1 MNVDDVFAL
10 LLLVVPGFVVIEVSN
25 AITPRQS
32 MRRSDR
38 EKLSGM
44 LMGGLAV
51 FACYLAL
58 RGYANVRA
66 GLDSL
71 SPTSAGWPEFGLLFG
86 ITVALGLAWG
96 LLKSRLVPTGYRAV
110 SCLFRKCGL
119 PSYNGA
125 RRVWDDVS
133 DAMRGNYVKVFTTDG
148 RVYYGHRQHVGD
160 LEGDA
165 GLSLIDPE
173 WAWAPE
179 RGHTVER
186 CWNSLPGG
194 TLVYLPQ
201 SSIHHLQVIPPGE

>member
-96 LLKSRLVPTGYRAV
+96 LLKSRLSSFSELLPPAPCRAPGRAAPGCAPPTPR
-110 SCLFRKCGL
+110 
-119 PSYNGA
+119 
-125 RRVWDDVS
+125 
-133 DAMRGNYVKVFTTDG
+133 T
-148 RVYYGHRQHVGD
+148 
-160 LEGDA
+160 
-165 GLSLIDPE
+165 
-173 WAWAPE
+173 
-179 RGHTVER
+179 
-186 CWNSLPGG
+186 
-194 TLVYLPQ
+194 
-201 SSIHHLQVIPPGE
+201 PPGPGSRHPRPPRPFRAGRPPSRATFPASSPALPAFPCGRGPGWP